1 MWGLDLS
8 HQSNKEPCR
17 DDLAF
22 LTHQARTVTETQAL
36 NVSRQPVLFPLVVG
50 LLYYLGA
57 WIGVHYVALDS
68 GIVVLWPPNSVLLAA
83 LLVQPRSRWWSLFLV
98 VLAAE
103 IAADI
108 SVFSLFHAL
117 LFGAINIAEC
127 VLAASL
133 IRWFLDRSLDWSEP
147 KDLSLFLVTVF
158 LIASPLAALG
168 GASIYSFLLERDTPF
183 LTLWRLWW
191 VGDATGLIILTPFL
205 HMILS
210 SGLLKQVVNSNWHVR
225 MELVAAWIAGLLV
238 CYLIF
243 VFDLSSENY
252 LALSPLAVAV
262 VPAWVAVRFGPL
274 AGFPLATAVALF
286 VALATASGVGPFVSE
301 KQDLSAL
308 FAQEFIIVFTVLLL
322 YVAAFVDQNRRKS
335 GELKKALVR
344 VQHLNQALEE
354 RVRQRTQE
362 LFDANQQLQTLALT
376 DELTGIPNR
385 RRMRVLGEEEAR
397 RSERSGRPFSVMLMD
412 IDHFKRVNDQ
422 YGHAVGDE
430 CLKAFV
436 RAIAPSLRSIDRFG
450 RWGGEEF
457 MIIVPDSD
465 HVDLLMLSEKVLECV
480 REVIIAFDDQR
491 VGMTVSIG
499 VAEWHHATFDKL
511 VSEADDALYRAKSK
525 GRDRVEI
532 NLRGLRVT
540 E

>member
-1 MWGLDLS
+1 
-8 HQSNKEPCR
+8 
-17 DDLAF
+17 
-22 LTHQARTVTETQAL
+22 L

-225 MELVAAWIAGLLV
+225 MELVAASIAGLLV

-243 VFDLSSENY
+243 VFDFSSENY

-385 RRMRVLGEEEAR
+385 RRMRVLGEEEAK

-480 REVIIAFDDQR
+480 REVIIAVDDQR

>member
-225 MELVAAWIAGLLV
+225 MELVAAWIAGLFV

-480 REVIIAFDDQR
+480 REVIIAVDDQR

>member
-1 MWGLDLS
+1 
-8 HQSNKEPCR
+8 
-17 DDLAF
+17 
-22 LTHQARTVTETQAL
+22 
-36 NVSRQPVLFPLVVG
+36 
-50 LLYYLGA
+50 
-57 WIGVHYVALDS
+57 
-68 GIVVLWPPNSVLLAA
+68 
-83 LLVQPRSRWWSLFLV
+83 
-98 VLAAE
+98 
-103 IAADI
+103 
-108 SVFSLFHAL
+108 
-117 LFGAINIAEC
+117 
-127 VLAASL
+127 
-133 IRWFLDRSLDWSEP
+133 
-147 KDLSLFLVTVF
+147 
-158 LIASPLAALG
+158 
-168 GASIYSFLLERDTPF
+168 
-183 LTLWRLWW
+183 
-191 VGDATGLIILTPFL
+191 
-205 HMILS
+205 MILS

>member
-22 LTHQARTVTETQAL
+22 PTHQARTVTETQAL

-83 LLVQPRSRWWSLFLV
+83 LLVQPRSRWWPLFLV

-210 SGLLKQVVNSNWHVR
+210 SGLLKQVVNSNWRVR

-480 REVIIAFDDQR
+480 REVIIAVDDQR

>member
-1 MWGLDLS
+1 M
-8 HQSNKEPCR
+8 
-17 DDLAF
+17 
-22 LTHQARTVTETQAL
+22 

-286 VALATASGVGPFVSE
+286 VALATASGVVPFVSE

>member
-480 REVIIAFDDQR
+480 REVIIAVDDQR

>member
-335 GELKKALVR
+335 GELKKL
-344 VQHLNQALEE
+344 
-354 RVRQRTQE
+354 
-362 LFDANQQLQTLALT
+362 
-376 DELTGIPNR
+376 
-385 RRMRVLGEEEAR
+385 
-397 RSERSGRPFSVMLMD
+397 
-412 IDHFKRVNDQ
+412 
-422 YGHAVGDE
+422 
-430 CLKAFV
+430 
-436 RAIAPSLRSIDRFG
+436 
-450 RWGGEEF
+450 W
-457 MIIVPDSD
+457 
-465 HVDLLMLSEKVLECV
+465 
-480 REVIIAFDDQR
+480 
-491 VGMTVSIG
+491 
-499 VAEWHHATFDKL
+499 
-511 VSEADDALYRAKSK
+511 
-525 GRDRVEI
+525 
-532 NLRGLRVT
+532 
-540 E
+540 